1 MRSNEQL
8 VKVTSSGIFTL
19 SAIIFVVLIL
29 YASTG
34 YPPRARYVPQVI
46 GIFSLICLTIQLVLD
61 CFPALGNR
69 YREVEEVNVFDR
81 NIHGEEAPGVG
92 GTRLQLEINAFSWL
106 VALLAGLLLFG
117 FLISIPF
124 YILFYLRLQAHISWL
139 KSAIYAVGTW
149 LFVYLIFAR
158 LFEIRLYTGF
168 IIDRFLDI

>member
-8 VKVTSSGIFTL
+8 FTVTSSGIFTL
-19 SAIIFVVLIL
+19 SAIIFVVLVL

-46 GIFSLICLTIQLVLD
+46 GIFSLICLAIQLVLD

-69 YREVEEVNVFDR
+69 YREVEEVNVFNR
-81 NIHGEEAPGVG
+81 NIYGEKAPGVG
-92 GTRLQLEINAFSWL
+92 GTRLQLEINTFSWL

-139 KSAIYAVGTW
+139 KSAICAVGTW

>member
-46 GIFSLICLTIQLVLD
+46 GIFSLMCLTIQLVLD

-69 YREVEEVNVFDR
+69 YREVEEVNVFDL
-81 NIHGEEAPGVG
+81 NIYGEEAPGVG

-117 FLISIPF
+117 FIISIPF
-124 YILFYLRLQAHISWL
+124 YIHF
-139 KSAIYAVGTW
+139 
-149 LFVYLIFAR
+149 
-158 LFEIRLYTGF
+158 
-168 IIDRFLDI
+168 